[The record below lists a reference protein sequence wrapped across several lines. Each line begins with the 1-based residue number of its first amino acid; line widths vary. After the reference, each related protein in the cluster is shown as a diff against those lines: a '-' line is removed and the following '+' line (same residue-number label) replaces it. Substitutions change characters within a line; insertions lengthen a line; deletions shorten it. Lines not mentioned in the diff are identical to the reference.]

1 MTKAFKQIPE
11 TKVITL
17 TLSVTQFL
25 ERVGQQNLILQK
37 ALENIIAAA
46 RMDSQFDGEQA
57 LQQML
62 PAIYQAFSENTNNV
76 G

>member
-1 MTKAFKQIPE
+1 MTEEFKQTPE
-11 TKVITL
+11 TEVMTL
-17 TLSVTQFL
+17 TMSVTQFL
-25 ERVGQQNLILQK
+25 ERVGQQNLLLQK

-62 PAIYQAFSENTNNV
+62 PAIYQTFSENANNV